1 MAPKTFS
8 VGKRTVANGSALVS
22 VRHCDWHANHLRE
35 RSSADH
41 CIQEAWEVVSQP
53 RPYCST
59 NNCSCTCCRAYTFAG
74 GVRQSTFH
82 TFYVGDLDNE
92 SWGNRTLNP
101 SPYPVL
107 TCLCRSESCC
117 RGRRSHT
124 GWVSVELLTR
134 RVYRAG
140 RTFEYRL
147 WPQDFYLDKPSL
159 NLFTRLSLIL

>member
-1 MAPKTFS
+1 MEVNKRSCLRQTLWL
-8 VGKRTVANGSALVS
+8 VGMQIICESAHQLITVFRRRGRLSRN
-22 VRHCDWHANHLRE
+22 RE
-35 RSSADH
+35 
-41 CIQEAWEVVSQP
+41 
-53 RPYCST
+53 PYCST

-74 GVRQSTFH
+74 GDGGVRQSTFH
-82 TFYVGDLDNE
+82 TFYVGDLDND

-134 RVYRAG
+134 RAYRAG
-140 RTFEYRL
+140 RTFEYGL

-159 NLFTRLSLIL
+159 NLFTRLSLML